1 MDLQFYL
8 DMVDF
13 IIESK
18 DIVSSEKEYA
28 QALKREIKVC
38 MKEKKNLNSYWKL
51 VAYKLFESKKILDAR
66 VDKDILETVEW
77 SHEGRSFV
85 TSVRYVDFEINKFPP
100 VSRMVKNSLRVD
112 DAVFVIETLKG
123 FLDRFGHV
131 ITDRVYMLQDY
142 MLVLLEEGELKSA

>member
-18 DIVSSEKEYA
+18 DIVSSEKEYV

-51 VAYKLFESKKILDAR
+51 IAYKLFESKKILDAR

-112 DAVFVIETLKG
+112 DAVFIIETLKG

-142 MLVLLEEGELKSA
+142 MLVFLEEGELKSA